1 MDLNNRGVLR
11 RRGDVEGSVKLLME
25 AAERV
30 PNLQFLINATK
41 AIFTLL
47 DIKGWDP
54 ALARRGLRYL
64 QMAQAKDLRN
74 ARVISARELYQR
86 VAREYGVAIVSLA
99 NAYRQGEESGG
110 REFRLWPTRSP
121 PPTPLAHQS
130 GFTRGRAPGAAVHRG
145 TLWPVATGS
154 SISDGSPATACATG
168 IPARR
173 GCTGLRSQ
181 DSSAVRVGKS
191 TANPMPL
198 ATRSRIASLLLTDI
212 LIASFTPICARCVS
226 IRPARTRNPFREG

>member
-1 MDLNNRGVLR
+1 MIANVQGIYARAGKEEDGQALLAEVGKEIVDLNNRGVLAA

-86 VAREYGVAIVSLA
+86 VARKYGVAIVSLA
-99 NAYRQGEESGG
+99 NAHRQGEESGG
-110 REFRLWPTRSP
+110 
-121 PPTPLAHQS
+121 
-130 GFTRGRAPGAAVHRG
+130 
-145 TLWPVATGS
+145 
-154 SISDGSPATACATG
+154 
-168 IPARR
+168 
-173 GCTGLRSQ
+173 
-181 DSSAVRVGKS
+181 
-191 TANPMPL
+191 
-198 ATRSRIASLLLTDI
+198 
-212 LIASFTPICARCVS
+212 
-226 IRPARTRNPFREG
+226 